1 MFIKVY
7 YMLPKKNRID
17 KKSFPEFIKKAKTF
31 SSDNLYIK
39 VNYNCPKNK
48 AFAFV
53 TSLKVSKK
61 ATERNKLKR
70 RARFVTYPLLKNVP
84 VGICAAVFFKPAIMG
99 KKYAEI
105 KKEMISLYKKAK
117 II

>member
-1 MFIKVY
+1 
-7 YMLPKKNRID
+7 MLPLKNRVD
-17 KKSFPEFIKKAKTF
+17 KKLFTEVMKKAKTF
-31 SSDNLYIK
+31 SSDNLNLK
-39 VNYNCPKNK
+39 VACNCPKNR

-53 TSLKVSKK
+53 ASLKVSKK

-70 RARFVTYPLLKNVP
+70 RARAITYLLLERVP
-84 VGICAAVFFKPAIMG
+84 TGICAAVFFKPAIIG

-105 KKEMISLYKKAK
+105 KDELIILYKKAK